1 VVLNRRLFL
10 VVAAPVAAAG
20 LALSAFAQPAAA
32 PAPRQPAP
40 QAPVTI
46 RPLKPGLYM
55 VTGGGGNSTVRVTAD
70 TVILVDGK
78 NNAQPVYDALL
89 AQIRTVTDKPVKYL
103 FVTHHHPD
111 HSGNDQRFLDAGA
124 QVIGSDDLKT
134 IIATYTPNP
143 NQVRSAAPTVT
154 FAREYR
160 LAEGGALALASHDR
174 GGHTGGDI
182 MVYFPDLKAV
192 ATGDQLVVDGVP
204 NIDNV
209 NGGSALGWQHNLG
222 ELLKLDFDI
231 AVPGHGDRPMTK
243 AEVAAFKRK
252 VDTLIERGR
261 AAVKAGVPKEQ
272 LLAAIR
278 TDDLG
283 WTINAPP
290 WTTPARLDR
299 LYAELSN

>member
-1 VVLNRRLFL
+1 MALNRRHFL
-10 VVAAPVAAAG
+10 ILAGPAAAAG
-20 LALSAFAQPAAA
+20 LALSASAQPAAA
-32 PAPRQPAP
+32 PPARQPAP
-40 QAPVTI
+40 LAPVTI
-46 RPLKPGLYM
+46 KPLKPGLYM

-70 TVILVDGK
+70 AVIVVDGK

-111 HSGNDQRFLDAGA
+111 HSGNNQRFLDAGA

-134 IIATYTPNP
+134 IIATYTPNA

-160 LAEGGALALASHDR
+160 LAEGGAVALGVHDR
-174 GGHTGGDI
+174 GGHTGGDM

-192 ATGDQLVVDGVP
+192 AVGDQLVDATP
-204 NIDNV
+204 NVDNV
-209 NGGSALGWQHNLG
+209 NGGSVLGWQHNLG
-222 ELLKLDFDI
+222 ELLKLDFDV
-231 AVPGHGDRPMTK
+231 AVPGHGDEPMTK

-252 VDTLIERGR
+252 VDTFVERAR
-261 AAVKAGVPKEQ
+261 AAVKAGTPKDQ
-272 LLAAIR
+272 LMAAIK

-283 WTINAPP
+283 WNVNAPP
-290 WTTPARLDR
+290 WTTQARLDR
-299 LYAELSN
+299 LFAELSN